1 MPDLLI
7 RNIDSHLKRRLEA
20 SARSH
25 RRSLS
30 EEARMLLKKALLEP
44 SDKRRMG
51 TALLELVPEKY
62 RSDDLIFE
70 VPSDLSKPPDFE

>member
-1 MPDLLI
+1 MSDLLI

-30 EEARMLLKKALLEP
+30 EEARMLLKKALLELP
-44 SDKRRMG
+44 EKRRMG

-62 RSDDLIFE
+62 RGDDLVFE
-70 VPSDLSKPPDFE
+70 IPGDLSRPPDFE

>member
-1 MPDLLI
+1 MSDLLI
-7 RNIDSHLKRRLEA
+7 RNIDFHLKRRLEA

-30 EEARMLLKKALLEP
+30 EEARMLLKKALLELP
-44 SDKRRMG
+44 EKRRMG

-62 RSDDLIFE
+62 RGDDLVFE
-70 VPSDLSKPPDFE
+70 VSGDLSRPPDFE

>member
-1 MPDLLI
+1 MSDLLI
-7 RNIDSHLKRRLEA
+7 RHIDAYLKRRLEA

-30 EEARMLLKKALLEP
+30 EEARMLLKKALLESP
-44 SDKRRMG
+44 EKRRMG

-70 VPSDLSKPPDFE
+70 VPSDLSRPPDFE